1 MVKALSGTCLST
13 KSNDLKDVL
22 IFGTPKRQRILVFI
36 ASTAILGLCVLHHG
50 FSHRNRLN
58 LKYASIEYGGHQKRL
73 SEPSFLSVMDEKGNA
88 LGGKK
93 AAIQFAHDLQKMKNE
108 EQDIINR
115 LSMILSKK
123 INNNAQPVEPLDVEN
138 IKKVQQL

>member
-1 MVKALSGTCLST
+1 MENTLSENCLST
-13 KSNDLKDVL
+13 KSKDLKDIF
-22 IFGTPKRQRILVFI
+22 IFGTPKSQRILVFI

-50 FSHRNRLN
+50 LSHGNRLN
-58 LKYASIEYGGHQKRL
+58 LKYASIEYGHQKRL
-73 SEPSFLSVMDEKGNA
+73 SDPSFLSVMDEKGNA

-115 LSMILSKK
+115 LSLILSKN
-123 INNNAQPVEPLDVEN
+123 INNTAQPIEPLDAEN
-138 IKKVQQL
+138 IKKVHL

>member
-13 KSNDLKDVL
+13 KSNDLEDIL

-50 FSHRNRLN
+50 FSHGNRLN
-58 LKYASIEYGGHQKRL
+58 LKYASIEYGHQKRL